1 MTGAFLLPGKL
12 TDKIYFSQKGNIFA
26 PRLLMQIAKM
36 PRKWNGY
43 NSCFQ
48 LLGAKFTIIY

>member
-12 TDKIYFSQKGNIFA
+12 TDKIYFSQKDHIFA
-26 PRLLMQIAKM
+26 AK
-36 PRKWNGY
+36 GY
-43 NSCFQ
+43 YINSKYALKVEWMNFLFQ